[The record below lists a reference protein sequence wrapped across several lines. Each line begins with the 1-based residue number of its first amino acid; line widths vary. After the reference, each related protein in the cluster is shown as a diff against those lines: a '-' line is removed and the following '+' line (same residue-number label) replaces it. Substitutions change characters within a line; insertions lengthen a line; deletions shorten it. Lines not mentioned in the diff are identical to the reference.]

1 MGIDDSVVVDEKVEY
16 SAAEAGHSDPVGFR
30 YRSWSLYLALL
41 LIAGSVYV
49 SGIISPPSLS
59 DDVDAVQAQI
69 ARNMLTTGDW
79 VTARLDGV
87 AYLEKP
93 PLIYW
98 MMACSY
104 KLFGVHDWAARIPVA
119 LFSVGLCLLTA
130 AFGIWAF
137 GRKAGFYA
145 GLCMATCLGLY
156 LFTRVLIPDVIL
168 TFTITLAMWALL
180 RVTDEE
186 ETHPRAWAFVL
197 AASLGTGLL
206 LKSLIG
212 VLFPVAAGLIYLFLT
227 NQLVKART
235 WQRLRPFSG
244 LLIILLIAAPWHV
257 LATLR
262 NPPYFSLTLHSG
274 PGQYHGFLW
283 FFFINEQLL
292 RFLNLRYPHDYN
304 TVPRL
309 WFWLFHLAWLFPWS
323 VYFPA
328 VAKLSFKPID
338 RAGRARLL
346 ALCWIGFVLVFF
358 TFSTTQEY
366 YSMPCYP
373 ALALLLGSAMAMEGD
388 LIRRGTTVLTVLAS
402 CATAAAIAIFVLV
415 RSAPTPGDI
424 FSALTLHPSAYT
436 LSLGHMEDLT
446 LQSFAYLRVPL
457 VLVTV
462 AFLIGAVGTFR
473 APAKRAFACI
483 TLMMLLFFQA
493 ARLAMITFDPD
504 LSSRPLAEAILRSP
518 EGKLIVDRHY
528 YAFSSIFFYTN
539 RTGLLLNGRRL
550 NLSYGSYAP
559 GAPNVFIDDTQF
571 KELWPTPARYYLVAD
586 VSNLPRFES
595 LVGREKLNIV
605 AEAGGKFVVTNLPL
619 PNSKLPPVAQRET
632 GWINPATM
640 PQTRYIL
647 LSGTM
652 FASNGAAG
660 TRIRY
665 LASLEPTL
673 CEVEGREVEWHG
685 SSVPGASLH
694 CMSPEEDA

>member
-1 MGIDDSVVVDEKVEY
+1 VDS
-16 SAAEAGHSDPVGFR
+16 
-30 YRSWSLYLALL
+30 
-41 LIAGSVYV
+41 
-49 SGIISPPSLS
+49 
-59 DDVDAVQAQI
+59 VQAQI

-98 MMACSY
+98 LMACSY
-104 KLFGVHDWAARIPVA
+104 KVFGVHDWSARLPVA

-130 AFGIWAF
+130 AFGIWAC

-145 GLCMATCLGLY
+145 GLCMATCVGLY

-168 TFTITLAMWALL
+168 TFTITVAMWALL

-186 ETHPRAWAFVL
+186 ETHPRAWAIVL

-212 VLFPVAAGLIYLFLT
+212 VLFPAAAAVIYLFLT
-227 NQLVKART
+227 KQLFQART
-235 WQRLRPFSG
+235 WKRLHPFSG
-244 LLIILLIAAPWHV
+244 LLVILLIAVPWHV

-262 NPPYFSLTLHSG
+262 NPPYFSLSMHSA
-274 PGQYHGFLW
+274 PGQYNGFLW

-292 RFLNLRYPHDYN
+292 RFLNLRYPRDYN

-328 VAKLSFKPID
+328 IAKLSFRPSD
-338 RAGRARLL
+338 RGGRTRLL
-346 ALCWIGFVLVFF
+346 ALCWTGFVLIFF

-373 ALALLLGSAMAMEGD
+373 ALALLLGSAMAVDGVW
-388 LIRRGTTVLTVLAS
+388 IRRGTKVLTVIAS
-402 CATAAAIAIFVLV
+402 CAAAAAIVILILV
-415 RSAPTPGDI
+415 RNVPTPGDI

-446 LQSFAYLRVPL
+446 LQSLAYLRVPL
-457 VLVTV
+457 LLAAI
-462 AFLIGAVGTFR
+462 AFVIGAVGTFR
-473 APAKRAFACI
+473 AGAKRAFVCAA
-483 TLMMLLFFQA
+483 LMLLLFFQA
-493 ARLAMITFDPD
+493 ARLALVTFDPD
-504 LSSRPLAEAILRSP
+504 LSSRPLAEAILHSP
-518 EGKLIVDRHY
+518 QGRLIVDRHY

-539 RTGLLLNGRRL
+539 RTALLLNGRVL

-559 GAPNVFIDDTQF
+559 GAPDVFIDDAQF
-571 KELWPTPARYYLVAD
+571 KELWSTSDRFYLVA
-586 VSNLPRFES
+586 NEWALPRLER
-595 LVGREKLNIV
+595 LVGRDELNMV
-605 AEAGGKFVVTNLPL
+605 AESGGKFLVTNLPL
-619 PNSKLPPVAQRET
+619 PNSTLPADAEHTQRLGWSEPWQRSALRGT
-632 GWINPATM
+632 PRSSSEQFWADRCELPSQVLGLIRGPHFAPRRRAGEMGWINPATL

-647 LSGTM
+647 SSRHLLVSNQAGETGFPNDCVATAVQRPRSG
-652 FASNGAAG
+652 
-660 TRIRY
+660 
-665 LASLEPTL
+665 
-673 CEVEGREVEWHG
+673 G

-694 CMSPEEDA
+694 CISPEEDA